1 MILALQL
8 WEQMKMGLFVDYLQQ
23 PLINREE
30 LKVSRGNSYDSSD
43 SPFTGDDTLNIL

>member
-1 MILALQL
+1 
-8 WEQMKMGLFVDYLQQ
+8 MGLLVDSIQQ

-30 LKVSRGNSYDSSD
+30 LKVSQGNSLYSSD